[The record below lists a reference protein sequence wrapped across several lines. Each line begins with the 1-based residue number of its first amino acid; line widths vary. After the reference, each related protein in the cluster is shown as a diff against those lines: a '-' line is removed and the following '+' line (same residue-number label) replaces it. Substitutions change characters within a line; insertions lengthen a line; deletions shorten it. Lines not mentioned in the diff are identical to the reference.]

1 MVKTSF
7 AMRLRTL
14 FSGPSQSETFLEELE
29 DMLVEGDVGIHAA
42 MESVDELKSMIS
54 QKKARNPDELLNM
67 LKEILKKKVLG
78 IEVRLQ
84 KDVVNFF
91 LVLGVNGVGKTTTIA
106 KLADYYR
113 RSEKVQRILL
123 GAGDT
128 FRAAAIEQ
136 LNTHGERLGVKVV
149 SQEKGSDPGAVI
161 YDTLERAM
169 AREVEL
175 VFADT
180 AGRMHNKSNLVKELE
195 KINNIIVK
203 KLERGC
209 FHKMLVIDATT
220 GQNGYRQ
227 AEVFNEAIGVDS
239 IFLAKYDSAAK
250 GGIAIA
256 IAQGIGIPVS
266 FIGTGEKYDDIKV
279 FDPDAYLNALL
290 GIA

>member
-1 MVKTSF
+1 MAKTSF
-7 AMRLRTL
+7 ALRLRNL
-14 FSGPSQSETFLEELE
+14 FSGPSQGETFLDELE

-42 MESVDELKSMIS
+42 MESVDELKSVIS
-54 QKKARNPDELLNM
+54 QKKTRNPDELLNS
-67 LKEILKKKVLG
+67 LKEILNKKVRAVD
-78 IEVRLQ
+78 VRLQ
-84 KDVVNFF
+84 KNAVNFF

-123 GAGDT
+123 SAGDT

-136 LNTHGERLGVKVV
+136 LNAHGERLGVKVV

-161 YDTLERAM
+161 YDTLERAL

-175 VFADT
+175 VLADT

-195 KINNIIVK
+195 KINNIIGK
-203 KLERGC
+203 KIGNGSS
-209 FHKMLVIDATT
+209 HKMLVIDATT

-227 AEVFNEAIGVDS
+227 AEVFHEAIGIDS

-266 FIGTGEKYDDIKV
+266 FIGTGEKYNDIKV
-279 FDPDAYLNALL
+279 FDSDAYLNALL

>member
-1 MVKTSF
+1 VGKMNL
-7 AMRLRTL
+7 ALRLRNL
-14 FSGPSQSETFLEELE
+14 FAGPSQSETFLEELE

-42 MESVDELKSMIS
+42 MESVDELKSVIS
-54 QKKARNPDELLNM
+54 QKRTRDPEELLNA
-67 LKEILKKKVLG
+67 LKEILKRKVLATD
-78 IEVRLQ
+78 VRLQ
-84 KDVVNFF
+84 KNVVNFF

-106 KLADYYR
+106 KLTDYYR
-113 RSEKVQRILL
+113 RSENIQRILL

-136 LNTHGERLGVKVV
+136 LNAHGERLGVKVV

-175 VFADT
+175 VLADT

-203 KLERGC
+203 KLGGGSC
-209 FHKMLVIDATT
+209 HKLLVIDATT

-256 IAQGIGIPVS
+256 IAQGLGIPVS
-266 FIGTGEKYDDIKV
+266 FVGTGEKYDDIKV
-279 FDPDAYLNALL
+279 FDPEAYLNALI
-290 GIA
+290 GIE